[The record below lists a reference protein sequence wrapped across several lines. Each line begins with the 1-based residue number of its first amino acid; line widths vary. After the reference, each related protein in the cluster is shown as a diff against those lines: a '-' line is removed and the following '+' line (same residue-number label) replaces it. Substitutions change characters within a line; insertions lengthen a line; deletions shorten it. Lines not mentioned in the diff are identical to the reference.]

1 MSIPELTGENPA
13 GRTIVSSARASDF
26 CRIISNLKITS
37 CAQKICERVHVVQ
50 NWNRCRDNDRDERH
64 RFEAEFVARF
74 SPKILAADTAE
85 R

>member
-13 GRTIVSSARASDF
+13 GRTIVSSACASF
-26 CRIISNLKITS
+26 CRIISKLKIVH
-37 CAQKICERVHVVQ
+37 CAQKICERLHVVQ
-50 NWNRCRDNDRDERH
+50 NWNRRRDNDRDERD

-74 SPKILAADTAE
+74 MSKIIAADIAE

>member
-26 CRIISNLKITS
+26 CRIISTLKTTNS
-37 CAQKICERVHVVQ
+37 AQKICERVHIVQ
-50 NWNRCRDNDRDERH
+50 NWNRRRDKDRDERG
-64 RFEAEFVARF
+64 RFDPELVAGF
-74 SPKILAADTAE
+74 ISEIFAANVAK